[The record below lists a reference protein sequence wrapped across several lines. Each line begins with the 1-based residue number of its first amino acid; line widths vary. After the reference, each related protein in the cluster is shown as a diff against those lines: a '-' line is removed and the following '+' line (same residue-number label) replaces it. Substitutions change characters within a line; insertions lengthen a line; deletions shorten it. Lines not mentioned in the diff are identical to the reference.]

1 MYVVSPS
8 MRFRTL
14 IAASLLAGLSSI
26 AAAQAPSATATA
38 PAATANQPTSSLEE
52 IIVTAQKRSERL
64 QDVPVTITALS
75 ADYLQKNGVE
85 RATDLPTAVSGL
97 VWSNQGAWIE
107 PNIRGVYTNVA
118 AIGSGSPI
126 AIYLDGIYQPSQSGT
141 IFDLPDVQDIEV
153 LKGPQG
159 TLFGRNATGGAIA
172 INTRDPSFTPTGDI
186 NVGAGAYEGNSVKTA
201 GHYNVNGYV
210 SGPLVSDVLA
220 GGLAASYDT
229 TNGFTTDDVNDSR
242 GGKIESEV
250 IRGKLLFKPSDD
262 VKILGTAF
270 YSNHEDQLG
279 EEAVPQNGVS
289 VASQYPGSILPSSQP
304 WHFTYQGAEPGAW
317 GNIKGASLKA
327 TIDFSAGTLTSL
339 TGFNQS
345 NVYVERAHR
354 GRLRGA
360 RVRRSFYLH
369 QWSGDTARPGRQSG
383 IRLRVEEVGRI
394 QLCRRVLRAL

>member
-1 MYVVSPS
+1 M
-8 MRFRTL
+8 
-14 IAASLLAGLSSI
+14 
-26 AAAQAPSATATA
+26 
-38 PAATANQPTSSLEE
+38 
-52 IIVTAQKRSERL
+52 
-64 QDVPVTITALS
+64 TITALS
-75 ADYLQKNGVE
+75 ADYLQKAGVE

-141 IFDLPDVQDIEV
+141 IFDLPDVKDIEV

-186 NVGAGAYEGNSVKTA
+186 NVSAGAYTGSSVQTA

-229 TNGFTTDDVNDSR
+229 TNGFTTDDVNGSR

-262 VKILGTAF
+262 VRILGTAF
-270 YSNHEDQLG
+270 YSNHEDQVG
-279 EEAVPQNGVS
+279 EEAVPQNGVT
-289 VASQYPGSILPSSQP
+289 VASRYPGSILPSSQP

-345 NVYVERAHR
+345 NVYVSVPIAAAYANPNAPTPAIAAAFR
-354 GRLRGA
+354 
-360 RVRRSFYLH
+360 LH
-369 QWSGDTARPGRQSG
+369 QWSRDTARPGRQSG